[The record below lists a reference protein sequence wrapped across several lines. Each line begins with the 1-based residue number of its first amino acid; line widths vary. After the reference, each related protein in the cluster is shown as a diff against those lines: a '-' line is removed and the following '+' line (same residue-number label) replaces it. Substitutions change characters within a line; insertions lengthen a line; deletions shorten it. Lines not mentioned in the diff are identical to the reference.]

1 MSPTLCNGKMG
12 HTIVYDEMDD
22 VKQGKG
28 REGAGSG
35 KSVVSLSHS

>member
-1 MSPTLCNGKMG
+1 MG

-35 KSVVSLSHS
+35 KSVVSLSHQGGGSGGIK